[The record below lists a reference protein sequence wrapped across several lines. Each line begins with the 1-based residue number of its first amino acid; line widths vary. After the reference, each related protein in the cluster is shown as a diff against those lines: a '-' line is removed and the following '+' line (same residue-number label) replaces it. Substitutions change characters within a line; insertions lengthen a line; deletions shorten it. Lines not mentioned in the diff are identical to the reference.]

1 MFANKHLF
9 DDDGEVDV
17 DDRGNADYQRGRP
30 MNEGGASSVTLHS
43 DRAQSGGSQRPAFDR
58 PPTYDRAPSNLAS
71 SLGGG
76 SSNLDHLPATPTP
89 EMRKQKMDEQRRAQ
103 LDKRKQKAMA
113 APAVLR
119 QNADQLQRQPSLA
132 ASPAASPSGG
142 AAFQRQAS
150 YASSSAASSPPPYSS
165 HDSDDEHDGIAP
177 LDSLDPHMSSMLAQK
192 RADQSRKHISQAERD
207 MLSQGIS
214 PVFDPVKAPMSPGG
228 PSMALGG
235 AGFGFGSASSA
246 SSSSASSSSPVTST
260 CSAGM
265 AKLDFS
271 DMRAFLT
278 SPIPKGVIFQCYIL
292 RNKKGLKNK
301 LYPTYESYMSGE
313 GERFLMAA
321 RKRTK
326 NKTSNYMISMDKAN
340 QEKESPGYIGKVR
353 SNFVG
358 TEFVGY
364 DRGCNPAEIAGIDG
378 AGDDVRQETC
388 AVFYESNILGS
399 KGPRKM
405 TAVVPTVRADGARA
419 IWKPMTPEAG
429 VALAYRRNPNG
440 IEFMTLVNKVWLG
453 SQQQHSTSLFATST
467 AVNCC

>member
-1 MFANKHLF
+1 MHPVPDLI
-9 DDDGEVDV
+9 
-17 DDRGNADYQRGRP
+17 
-30 MNEGGASSVTLHS
+30 ASVCLVCVCVVSV
-43 DRAQSGGSQRPAFDR
+43 
-58 PPTYDRAPSNLAS
+58 
-71 SLGGG
+71 
-76 SSNLDHLPATPTP
+76 
-89 EMRKQKMDEQRRAQ
+89 RKQKMDEQRRAQ

-132 ASPAASPSGG
+132 ASPAASPTGG
-142 AAFQRQAS
+142 APFQRQPS
-150 YASSSAASSPPPYSS
+150 YASSSAASSSPPAYTS
-165 HDSDDEHDGIAP
+165 HDSDDEHDGVAP
-177 LDSLDPHMSSMLAQK
+177 MDSLDPHMSSMLAQK

-207 MLSQGIS
+207 MLSHGIS

-228 PSMALGG
+228 PSSPG
-235 AGFGFGSASSA
+235 GFGFGAASSTTGTAA
-246 SSSSASSSSPVTST
+246 SSSTPVTST
-260 CSAGM
+260 CSAGLS
-265 AKLDFS
+265 KLDFS
-271 DMRAFLT
+271 DMRIFLT

-326 NKTSNYMISMDKAN
+326 NKTSNYLISMDKN
-340 QEKESPGYIGKVR
+340 EQEKESPGYIGKVR

-364 DRGCNPAEIAGIDG
+364 DRGCNPAELGGVEGLA
-378 AGDDVRQETC
+378 ASSASAAAVRQELC

-405 TAVVPTVRADGARA
+405 TAVIPTVRPDGARA
-419 IWKPMTPEAG
+419 IWKPMSPDAG
-429 VALAYRRNPNG
+429 VAVAYKRNPNG
-440 IEFMTLVNKVWLG
+440 VEFMTLVNKTPKWNDVASAYVLNFNGRVTQASVKNFQLIHLDDPETVLLQFGRIGKDTFTMDMQWPLTPMQAF
-453 SQQQHSTSLFATST
+453 SIALTSFDYKFA
-467 AVNCC
+467 CE

>member
-1 MFANKHLF
+1 
-9 DDDGEVDV
+9 
-17 DDRGNADYQRGRP
+17 
-30 MNEGGASSVTLHS
+30 
-43 DRAQSGGSQRPAFDR
+43 
-58 PPTYDRAPSNLAS
+58 
-71 SLGGG
+71 
-76 SSNLDHLPATPTP
+76 
-89 EMRKQKMDEQRRAQ
+89 MDEQRRAQ

-132 ASPAASPSGG
+132 SPAASPTNG
-142 AAFQRQAS
+142 APFQRQSS
-150 YASSSAASSPPPYSS
+150 YASSSAASSPPAYSS
-165 HDSDDEHDGIAP
+165 HDSDDEHDGVVP
-177 LDSLDPHMSSMLAQK
+177 MDSLDPHMSSMLAQK

-207 MLSQGIS
+207 MLSHGIS
-214 PVFDPVKAPMSPGG
+214 PVFDPVKAPLSPGG
-228 PSMALGG
+228 PSSLGSG
-235 AGFGFGSASSA
+235 GFGFGSASG
-246 SSSSASSSSPVTST
+246 SSSSAGSSSTPVTST

-265 AKLDFS
+265 SKLDFS
-271 DMRAFLT
+271 DMRTFLT

-326 NKTSNYMISMDKAN
+326 NKTSNYLISMDKNN
-340 QEKESPGYIGKVR
+340 QEKESAGYIGKVR

-364 DRGCNPAEIAGIDG
+364 DRGCNPSEIAGIDG
-378 AGDDVRQETC
+378 ASAAASAASSSAVRQELC

-405 TAVVPTVRADGARA
+405 TAVVPTVRPDGARA
-419 IWKPMTPEAG
+419 IWKPLTPDAG
-429 VALAYRRNPNG
+429 VSVAYKRNPNG
-440 IEFMTLVNKVWLG
+440 VEFMTLVNKTPKWNDVASAYVLNFNGRVTQASG
-453 SQQQHSTSLFATST
+453 SPHCTSKHRRTEQGEGGTCRACLCGQCAQLTFRSA
-467 AVNCC
+467 CCSLSSLLSFFCSEKLPADPFG